1 MKKEYDRPS
10 RAVLIVYRVLI
21 VILIALA
28 ALLVA
33 GSLYALFSP
42 SSSEPLF
49 RIGGR
54 QAGVTRTGMP
64 AGGEI
69 AMFSGIG
76 MLRIPAAGSPVA
88 GSPAATVVVSI
99 NFPYPAGDRPFAE
112 ELASHIG
119 DFRSIATGY
128 FSSLSA
134 ENITRL
140 DEEAAKAEILRRYNA
155 LLRLGKIET
164 LYFSDLMVLN

>member
-1 MKKEYDRPS
+1 MKTEYNRPS
-10 RAVLIVYRVLI
+10 RAPLIAYRVLI
-21 VILIALA
+21 VLLIALA

-33 GSLYALFSP
+33 GSLYALFRP
-42 SSSEPLF
+42 SNSEPLF
-49 RIGGR
+49 RIGGS
-54 QAGVTRTGMP
+54 QAGATRTGMP

-76 MLRIPAAGSPVA
+76 MLRISAAGY
-88 GSPAATVVVSI
+88 PAATVVVSI

-128 FSSLSA
+128 FSSLSS

-140 DEEAAKAEILRRYNA
+140 DEEAAKAEILKRYNA